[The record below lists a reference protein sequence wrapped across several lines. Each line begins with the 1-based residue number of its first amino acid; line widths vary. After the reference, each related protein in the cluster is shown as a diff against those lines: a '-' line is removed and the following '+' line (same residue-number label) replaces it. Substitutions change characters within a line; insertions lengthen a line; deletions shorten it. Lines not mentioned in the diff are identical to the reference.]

1 MTRVILSLQ
10 ERACLLTRDSSHD
23 SNSSILYF
31 RMRLTQNETSDA
43 ATKADMMANVLIQA
57 GLELHTLIDIFEED
71 REAIQ

>member
-1 MTRVILSLQ
+1 
-10 ERACLLTRDSSHD
+10 
-23 SNSSILYF
+23 
-31 RMRLTQNETSDA
+31 MRLTQNETSDA